1 MKILRN
7 SLCSAEPQIFG
18 NKELELAAS
27 KVLKRFQQNNLP
39 DQDRPQKKQRLH
51 SDLARD
57 DNSELYDYYVTEVT
71 SQLLDHSKT
80 DLSGLHEV
88 VA

>member
-1 MKILRN
+1 MKVLRN
-7 SLCSAEPQIFG
+7 SLCSAESQIFS

-27 KVLKRFQQNNLP
+27 KVLKKFQENNLL
-39 DQDRPQKKQRLH
+39 DQDRPQKRQRLH
-51 SDLARD
+51 CDLAQD
-57 DNSELYDYYVTEVT
+57 DNGKLYDYYVTEVT

-88 VA
+88 AV

>member
-1 MKILRN
+1 MKVLRN
-7 SLCSAEPQIFG
+7 SLCSAESQVFE

-27 KVLKRFQQNNLP
+27 KVLKRFQENNLL
-39 DQDRPQKKQRLH
+39 DQDRPQKRQRLH
-51 SDLARD
+51 CDLARD
-57 DNSELYDYYVTEVT
+57 DNSKLYDYYVAEVT

-88 VA
+88 AA